1 MFITIS
7 DRYMTTEQLKD
18 RSGIPYLSC
27 GDAYAKKDELK
38 ALGFQF
44 NGTNKHWEIKINP
57 AHFMD
62 MCAETAIACD
72 LSVSELESFLAEIGA
87 FQESPRSNGFCNE
100 FTVDGLDDR
109 YNAYCDR
116 IGY

>member
-7 DRYMTTEQLKD
+7 DRYMTKEQLLA
-18 RSGIPYLSC
+18 RRGIPYLSC
-27 GDAYAKKDELK
+27 AHAYEKKDVLK
-38 ALGFQF
+38 AMGFQF
-44 NGTNKHWEIKINP
+44 NATSKHWEIKIDP

-62 MCAETAIACD
+62 LCAETAIACE
-72 LSVSELESFLAEIGA
+72 LSVNELESFLEEIG
-87 FQESPRSNGFCNE
+87 FFLESSRGTGFCNE
-100 FTVDGLDDR
+100 FTVDGLDER

>member
-1 MFITIS
+1 
-7 DRYMTTEQLKD
+7 MTTEQLKA

-27 GDAYAKKDELK
+27 GDAYDKKDVLK
-38 ALGFQF
+38 AMGFRF
-44 NGTNKHWEIKINP
+44 NGTTKHWEIKIDP

-62 MCAETAIACD
+62 LCAETAIACD
-72 LSVSELESFLAEIGA
+72 LDVSELEHFLAEIET
-87 FQESPRSNGFCNE
+87 FQESPRSNGYCNE
-100 FTVDGLDDR
+100 FTIDGLDER